1 MIRTVTKTLGLV
13 QKVQQRNKKKYEES
27 RMLRRS
33 SEILQHQ
40 YEYELVDGGFF
51 ELLKGDNGILVCVRG
66 YPEGLV
72 TCNIEYYIKGNDK
85 LVMSLD
91 EIRQLEEELGEKL
104 SSTRTHACPALK
116 RGGELHKYFPTA
128 DERLL
133 EYDIDKTLYEE
144 KSPFQKILIVHSR
157 SLGNLL
163 VLDNLQNISES
174 DLIYT
179 ESLMQRGKENYEGK
193 EIVILGGGDGALLW
207 ELLKEKPKFVT
218 MLEIDELVMKACGKY
233 LRSCCGDC
241 LDKYKGDN
249 YEIIVEDCVKVLKKY
264 VEEGRKFDYVFG
276 DMTDVPL
283 SSTPQGEVWD
293 FIRLILDL
301 SLSVLKPQ
309 GKYMTHANGASCPE
323 ALSMF
328 EQQLNKLRVPVD
340 FTSSH
345 AFIPSFMEDWV
356 FYQLDTETFFGK
368 QVVDKPKRTE
378 KPISLM
384 FTGCHCRLT
393 EVELEEVNTHLRGG
407 RVENN
412 LGKTTPSSPDR
423 DSNLDLPALSSR
435 AQHDKR
441 DLENIT
447 AASTNRNTISLRDY
461 YKSGGLGY
469 LSNTWYVPR
478 VAVLIARR
486 IEPTTVRSFINIKC
500 SRVQTSVKTATPSFP
515 PYLQNDVTKHG
526 VCIRK
531 HPLTTRVGH
540 SRQKRCDQDSIS
552 EVTGSFAWWGYCVG
566 DLIFYDNFDDLELD
580 RWDHQIWQPGVVN
593 NEFQEYVNN
602 RDNSWVQDST
612 LHIRATTNENAQN
625 HIHSA
630 KMHTTNS
637 FAFKYGKLEVR
648 AKLPAG
654 DWLWPALWLMPKD
667 NAYGGWPTS
676 GEIDM
681 AESRGNRE
689 LKYGDWNFGS
699 EYMESTLHFGPD
711 SNSDGREHAHFTRN
725 TAAGDGWDRDFHKYQ
740 LEWTDN
746 HVKFSID
753 NNELGTVTPGNGGF
767 YGLGEWNTGNPWASS
782 GNKMA
787 PFDKPFFI
795 IMNVAVGGMYF
806 PDDATN
812 PGGKPWSSSSGNA
825 KQYFPSIQL
834 KTFQG
839 VIDFW
844 NGRQQWLPTWDIG
857 DDQHLQ
863 VDYVKV
869 FAV

>member
-1 MIRTVTKTLGLV
+1 MAANTILLDFSVNSSSIKESGERNILKTDINTVL
-13 QKVQQRNKKKYEES
+13 
-27 RMLRRS
+27 S
-33 SEILQHQ
+33 SYFPGIEHQ

-309 GKYMTHANGASCPE
+309 GKYMTHANGASCPD

-356 FYQLDTETFFGK
+356 FYQ
-368 QVVDKPKRTE
+368 
-378 KPISLM
+378 
-384 FTGCHCRLT
+384 
-393 EVELEEVNTHLRGG
+393 
-407 RVENN
+407 
-412 LGKTTPSSPDR
+412 
-423 DSNLDLPALSSR
+423 
-435 AQHDKR
+435 
-441 DLENIT
+441 
-447 AASTNRNTISLRDY
+447 
-461 YKSGGLGY
+461 
-469 LSNTWYVPR
+469 
-478 VAVLIARR
+478 
-486 IEPTTVRSFINIKC
+486 
-500 SRVQTSVKTATPSFP
+500 
-515 PYLQNDVTKHG
+515 VT
-526 VCIRK
+526 
-531 HPLTTRVGH
+531 
-540 SRQKRCDQDSIS
+540 
-552 EVTGSFAWWGYCVG
+552 
-566 DLIFYDNFDDLELD
+566 
-580 RWDHQIWQPGVVN
+580 
-593 NEFQEYVNN
+593 
-602 RDNSWVQDST
+602 
-612 LHIRATTNENAQN
+612 
-625 HIHSA
+625 
-630 KMHTTNS
+630 M
-637 FAFKYGKLEVR
+637 KL
-648 AKLPAG
+648 
-654 DWLWPALWLMPKD
+654 
-667 NAYGGWPTS
+667 
-676 GEIDM
+676 
-681 AESRGNRE
+681 
-689 LKYGDWNFGS
+689 
-699 EYMESTLHFGPD
+699 
-711 SNSDGREHAHFTRN
+711 
-725 TAAGDGWDRDFHKYQ
+725 
-740 LEWTDN
+740 
-746 HVKFSID
+746 
-753 NNELGTVTPGNGGF
+753 
-767 YGLGEWNTGNPWASS
+767 
-782 GNKMA
+782 
-787 PFDKPFFI
+787 
-795 IMNVAVGGMYF
+795 
-806 PDDATN
+806 
-812 PGGKPWSSSSGNA
+812 
-825 KQYFPSIQL
+825 
-834 KTFQG
+834 
-839 VIDFW
+839 
-844 NGRQQWLPTWDIG
+844 
-857 DDQHLQ
+857 
-863 VDYVKV
+863 
-869 FAV
+869 